1 MKIYG
6 IKCKEMMVCMCG
18 GMARIAEAEV
28 ETDTPNRDTVYV
40 TVQEYDGQDFSVST
54 KSLFDFIIDEGNE
67 PADGDFIEEF
77 SELKKAKES
86 AYAKVYEKLRKVI
99 KMMGVIE

>member
-6 IKCKEMMVCMCG
+6 IRCKEIMACMCG
-18 GMARIAEAEV
+18 GWATIAEAEV
-28 ETDTPNRDTVYV
+28 ETQEHGTVYV

-54 KSLFDFIIDEGNE
+54 KSLFDFIIDEGDE

-77 SELKKAKES
+77 STLKEAKES
-86 AYAKVYEKLRKVI
+86 EYAKVYEKLRKVM
-99 KMMGVIE
+99 KMTGVVE

>member
-6 IKCKEMMVCMCG
+6 IRCREI
-18 GMARIAEAEV
+18 MACAGSWAIVAEAEV

-54 KSLFDFIIDEGNE
+54 KSLFDFIIDEGDE

-77 SELKKAKES
+77 SELKKAKAS

>member
-6 IKCKEMMVCMCG
+6 IRCKEIMACMCG

-28 ETDTPNRDTVYV
+28 ETDPPNRDTVSV

-54 KSLFDFIIDEGNE
+54 KSLFDFIIDEGDE

-77 SELKKAKES
+77 STLKEAKES
-86 AYAKVYEKLRKVI
+86 AYAKVYDKLRKVM
-99 KMMGVIE
+99 KMTGVVE

>member
-6 IKCKEMMVCMCG
+6 IRCKEIMACMCG
-18 GMARIAEAEV
+18 GWATIAEAEV
-28 ETDTPNRDTVYV
+28 ETQEQGTVYV

-54 KSLFDFIIDEGNE
+54 KSLFDFIIDEGDE

-99 KMMGVIE
+99 KMMGVVE

>member
-6 IKCKEMMVCMCG
+6 IKCREIMVCAG
-18 GMARIAEAEV
+18 SWATIAEAEV

-54 KSLFDFIIDEGNE
+54 KSLFDFIVGEGSE
-67 PADGDFIEEF
+67 PADGDFLEEF
-77 SELKKAKES
+77 STLKEAKAS
-86 AYAKVYEKLRKVI
+86 VYAGVYEKLRKAM
-99 KMMGVIE
+99 KMLGGC